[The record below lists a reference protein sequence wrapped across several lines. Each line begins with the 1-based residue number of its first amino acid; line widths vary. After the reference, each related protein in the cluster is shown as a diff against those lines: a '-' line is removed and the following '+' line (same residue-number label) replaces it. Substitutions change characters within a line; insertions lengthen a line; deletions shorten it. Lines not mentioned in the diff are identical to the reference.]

1 MNRAEALELA
11 DKAEQAL
18 TGLSHHVTLN
28 GATAGS
34 AAQAGSHVVVIG
46 PPSLEFPTWH
56 QVESTF
62 TIWLVAG
69 PDHITG
75 WDRLDVMLERLA
87 GPLEL
92 EDATPET
99 LTDPSTGADFPAY
112 RCTTTDTFYK

>member
-1 MNRAEALELA
+1 MNRAQAQELLDTAQEAL
-11 DKAEQAL
+11 D
-18 TGLSHHVTLN
+18 GLNHHVTLN

-34 AAQAGSHVVVIG
+34 AAQSGAHVVVIG
-46 PPSLEFPTWH
+46 PPSLQFPTWH
-56 QVESTF
+56 QIESTF

-92 EDATPET
+92 ESAEPES
-99 LTDPSTGADFPAY
+99 LADPSSGTDFPAY
-112 RCTTTDTFYK
+112 RCTTSDTFYK